1 MAGSSLKFIVDH
13 NVARLARWL
22 RMMGYDTTV
31 FNEIDDWQM
40 IRTALADNRII
51 ITRDTGVM
59 KRRVITSGKLK
70 ALLVVS
76 DDPESQINQVVHAF
90 QLDTKKSLTLCMEC
104 NIPLVPVDREA
115 VKSRI
120 PPYVYQTNKQFYE
133 CPICHRIYWQ
143 GSHWEAM
150 QQTLKKLENSHNKT
164 GITENE

>member
-1 MAGSSLKFIVDH
+1 MAGPRLKFIVDH
-13 NVARLARWL
+13 NVAKLARRL

-31 FNEIDDWQM
+31 FKEADDWQM
-40 IRTALADNRII
+40 IRTALAENRII

-70 ALLVVS
+70 GLLIVS
-76 DDPESQINQVVHAF
+76 DDPESQINQVVDAF

-104 NIPLVPVDREA
+104 NIPLVSIDREA
-115 VKSRI
+115 VKSRV
-120 PPYVYQTNKQFYE
+120 PPYVCQTKKQFYE
-133 CPICHRIYWQ
+133 CPVCHRIYWQ

-150 QQTLKKLENSHNKT
+150 QQTLKKLENSHNST